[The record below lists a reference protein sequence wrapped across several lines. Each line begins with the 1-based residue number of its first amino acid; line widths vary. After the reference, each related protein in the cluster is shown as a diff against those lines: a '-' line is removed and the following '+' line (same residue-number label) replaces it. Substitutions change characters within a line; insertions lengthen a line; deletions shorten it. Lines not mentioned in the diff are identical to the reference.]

1 MATIEVA
8 YSAAFFFGMAPR
20 ERVRTET
27 TEFPTMRDTWIA
39 SLLTDAIVGG
49 HHAVTAVDLGIVEA
63 GMVDARLQ
71 LVGDDQARNA
81 VE

>member
-8 YSAAFFFGMAPR
+8 YSAAFFSGGPQESASGRKRLNSQPC
-20 ERVRTET
+20 
-27 TEFPTMRDTWIA
+27 DTWIA
-39 SLLTDAIVGG
+39 SLLIDAIVGG